1 MQVNMK
7 KKLRHWALCAL
18 IAAGS
23 TMAAWSLS
31 EISFFQI
38 LNLKAYDSHF
48 VVRGA
53 QRTSNIVLLTADQK
67 AMDKFPELKLF
78 WNKHYAEA
86 IRAAGEAGARVI
98 GLDLAF
104 GIAIDKFE
112 PLYDEMLAGAVST
125 SPVPVV

>member
-1 MQVNMK
+1 MK
-7 KKLRHWALCAL
+7 KKLKHWALCAL

-53 QRTSNIVLLTADQK
+53 QRTSKIVLLTADQK

-78 WNKHYAEA
+78 WNKHYYPGSRRGGREGDWT
-86 IRAAGEAGARVI
+86 RPCFR
-98 GLDLAF
+98 
-104 GIAIDKFE
+104 
-112 PLYDEMLAGAVST
+112 YCH
-125 SPVPVV
+125 